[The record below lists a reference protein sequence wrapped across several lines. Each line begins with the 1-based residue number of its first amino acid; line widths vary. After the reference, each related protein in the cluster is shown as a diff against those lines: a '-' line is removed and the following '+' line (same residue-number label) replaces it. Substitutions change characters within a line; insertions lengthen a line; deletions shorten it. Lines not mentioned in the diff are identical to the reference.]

1 MEDMKA
7 ARETR
12 SVKDM
17 AQRKAAAIV
26 FDQEGERQQEEEPK
40 LEKAFFHHTAKLQ
53 EEWDKKLEVRH
64 TPLSSLQRLR
74 GGCAGRWLASRAG
87 PLTDAPDGCA
97 PVSAQDFDEW
107 VLGKRHK
114 FGLELDADK
123 QRLQHELD
131 TTLRQRRSATH
142 SHPPCPSFSPTCRQQ
157 CLC

>member
-1 MEDMKA
+1 M
-7 ARETR
+7 
-12 SVKDM
+12 
-17 AQRKAAAIV
+17 
-26 FDQEGERQQEEEPK
+26 
-40 LEKAFFHHTAKLQ
+40 
-53 EEWDKKLEVRH
+53 
-64 TPLSSLQRLR
+64 
-74 GGCAGRWLASRAG
+74 
-87 PLTDAPDGCA
+87 
-97 PVSAQDFDEW
+97 SAQDFDEW